1 MKPRLSIRYLV
12 LGVAITALLCFVEY
26 RGLTAMSV
34 TPDSEPVPTS
44 VRDNP
49 GAYRAHYVRTGRYV
63 GGK

>member
-1 MKPRLSIRYLV
+1 MKLSIKYLV
-12 LGVAITALLCFVEY
+12 LGLLVLAVLGFVEY

-34 TPDSEPVPTS
+34 IPDPEPIPTS

>member
-1 MKPRLSIRYLV
+1 MKDKLSMKYLV
-12 LGVAITALLCFVEY
+12 LGIVVIGLLLFVEY

-34 TPDSEPVPTS
+34 TPDTERVPTS